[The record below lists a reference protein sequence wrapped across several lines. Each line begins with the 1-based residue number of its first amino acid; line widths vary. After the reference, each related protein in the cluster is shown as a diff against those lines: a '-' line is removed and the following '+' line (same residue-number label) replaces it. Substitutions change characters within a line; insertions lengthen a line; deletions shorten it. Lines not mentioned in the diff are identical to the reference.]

1 MFRKKQ
7 TLVVDNSGIDPVT
20 NFSNNESFQSVLSS
34 RMERRTVLKGAMG
47 ASLVSF
53 FGLSVAGCNSSS
65 SDDTDTTPDGAGTPQ
80 VSFKAIPISR
90 EDTVVV
96 PEGYNVQVLAPW
108 GTPLTGSY
116 PDYRADGTNSGA
128 EQEQQVGSHH
138 DGMHFYPIDVK
149 EGGSSSEEG
158 LLVMNHEYVDVP
170 VLHANGPSLND
181 GQRPADE
188 VRKEIAGHGI
198 SVAHIRKDE
207 NGVWDIVHG
216 SPYNRRVTA
225 GTPMDIAGPV
235 RGTDLVVTRY
245 STDGTRTRGTINNC
259 AHGVTPWNT
268 YLTCEENWAG
278 YFVNKGELNKEQ
290 LRYGVR
296 TNNGRYSWELAD
308 DGADEYIRFDVTAS
322 DGSAKDD
329 YRNEANTFGWIVEI
343 DPFNPESV
351 PQKRTALGRFA
362 HEGIVFQE
370 PIEGEPLVAYSGDDA
385 RFEYIYKFVSKQP
398 YYASSAGGYL
408 LNEGTLYAAKFN
420 DDGSGEW
427 LPLAMD
433 DDAFVA
439 KMEAAVGSSI
449 TTPVGS
455 VVFDKPFANQAEL
468 LMNTRLAADIA
479 GATKM
484 DRPEWG
490 AVHPN
495 NRDVY
500 FALTNNTD
508 RAKEDKWDTD
518 NANPRPLSISGHI
531 IRWTEANGNPAAEN
545 FSWDIFV
552 MAGNAEGMTEDGF
565 EKEVGQNL
573 ITGEALTEDSTFA
586 APDGLWFDPNG
597 TLWIQ
602 TDMSGSLLRGEGNA
616 GDFGNNMMLAA
627 NPETGEIKRFLVGPT
642 QCEVTGVVTT
652 PDGKT
657 MFVNI
662 QHPGDTSTPGN
673 FTSNW
678 PDGGTNRPRSA
689 TVVITK
695 EDGGLIGS

>member
-47 ASLVSF
+47 ASLVGF

-65 SDDTDTTPDGAGTPQ
+65 SDNSDTTTPDGVGTPQ

-90 EDTVVV
+90 EDSIVV
-96 PEGYNVQVLAPW
+96 PEGYNAQALAPW

-116 PDYRADGTNSGA
+116 PDYRADGTNSGSD
-128 EQEQQVGSHH
+128 QEQQVGSHH

-188 VRKEIAGHGI
+188 VRKEIAAHGI

-235 RGTDLVVTRY
+235 RGTDLVVSRY

-278 YFVNKGELNKEQ
+278 YFVNKGERNKEQ
-290 LRYGVR
+290 LRYGVS

-427 LPLAMD
+427 LPLSID
-433 DDAFVA
+433 DDAFFA
-439 KMEAAVGSSI
+439 RMTAAVGTTVGNI
-449 TTPVGS
+449 T
-455 VVFDKPFANQAEL
+455 FEEAFATQAEL
-468 LMNTRLAADIA
+468 LMNSRLAADIA

-490 AVHPN
+490 AVHPK

-500 FALTNNTD
+500 FALTNNTS
-508 RAKEDKWDTD
+508 RAEEDT
-518 NANPRPLSISGHI
+518 NNSNPRANSISGHI
-531 IRWTEANGNPAAEN
+531 IRWTEANGNPVSET

-552 MAGNAEGMTEDGF
+552 MAGNAEGMTSDGF